1 MLLSLLMN
9 HRRPEKRGDYSR
21 NKGSKSTKSECGWW
35 CHLKWD
41 PFQNASRSREKVVN
55 VLGNCLATVMIPRWE
70 GDFEKERPSP
80 VVMNALAG

>member
-1 MLLSLLMN
+1 M
-9 HRRPEKRGDYSR
+9 
-21 NKGSKSTKSECGWW
+21 
-35 CHLKWD
+35 KWD